1 VVTERAARSG
11 ASTALGGRDGGQRQH
26 DAGGVA
32 EHVSGVREQREAAGD
47 PGDDRFHRQDDEG
60 HGQHE
65 RQASAVADARALP
78 MLVYHALEASRDSE
92 STASWFICTMR
103 YHVPEPHPRGMTTT
117 SSASSTVS
125 VAEPG
130 RAPLSRGIQITVGL
144 CLVAAGLTNGLA
156 QYVGDLLMPTH
167 DDFTDQI
174 RWGAEHPT
182 LHVAEQTALVVSML
196 VLPIGLL
203 GLAQLTRWGAPRLT
217 AVATVLVVWGM
228 WGFHNVVALGYA
240 AGTVGPDAIG
250 VDAAAE
256 LNEAYLGHAGTTVI
270 ALLPHLLGSFL
281 GLLLLAVAGWRSRT
295 LPRSPL
301 VLLVAF
307 LIWDFGLP
315 AAPPFE
321 PHVLLAVALGWLGVH
336 VIRLPQRRWH
346 GRTA

>member
-1 VVTERAARSG
+1 
-11 ASTALGGRDGGQRQH
+11 
-26 DAGGVA
+26 
-32 EHVSGVREQREAAGD
+32 
-47 PGDDRFHRQDDEG
+47 
-60 HGQHE
+60 
-65 RQASAVADARALP
+65 
-78 MLVYHALEASRDSE
+78 
-92 STASWFICTMR
+92 
-103 YHVPEPHPRGMTTT
+103 MTTT
-117 SSASSTVS
+117 SSPSSTAP

-130 RAPLSRGIQITVGL
+130 RAPLSRGIQIIVGV

-156 QYVGDLLMPTH
+156 QYVVELLTPSH

-182 LHVAEQTALVVSML
+182 LHVAEQTALMVSML
-196 VLPIGLL
+196 VLPIGLI

-217 AVATVLVVWGM
+217 AVATVLFVWGM
-228 WGFHNVVALGYA
+228 WGFHSVVALGYA

-250 VDAAAE
+250 VDAAAK
-256 LNEAYLGHAGTTVI
+256 LNDAYLGHVGTMVI

-295 LPRSPL
+295 LPRIPL
-301 VLLVAF
+301 ALLVAF

-336 VIRLPQRRWH
+336 VVRLPQSRWQ